1 MKIGGIRM
9 KKVTFNKATHA
20 EQKYRAK
27 MKKVKTKWVVV
38 GMTFIGALAVGTST
52 TQASAAEW
60 VANTPEQIA
69 TRITSE
75 SKSITMIEGDTVW
88 NIGLAL
94 NIKDPMTLLYDN
106 GFKNGDQYTLE
117 VGTVISFDGN
127 HVTVTDPQGNVI
139 GDKVVSDTE
148 KVNPDQTIAGQATDK
163 PSKPVDTDDKGYV
176 NAPTNNPTQKPGTP
190 SNKPAPQPEDK
201 PSTPAPQPED
211 KPSTPDEKPEDK
223 PSTPA
228 PKPED
233 KPSTPDEKPVTPET
247 PEVTPPT
254 TPDEKPEVPVEPET
268 PVEKPEVP
276 TDLSSLEQQL
286 TDAKAELARLQA
298 DLAAKEQALAEGQAA
313 QAKID
318 EIVDLQSLIEVLFI
332 EITQQE
338 EYVTA
343 ATDALAQQNTDLQ
356 VVTAELED
364 LLANPTGEADYTT
377 RVDALTAQ
385 KEAITQEVNA
395 LQEDVS
401 SYTSTLE
408 GYKTQLEG
416 LQAQQEAKYVEL
428 AGVQT
433 VDLNA
438 LQVAVDE
445 ARQAIEVQEALIAEL
460 EAKIAAIKLE
470 NAKVESR
477 NVIRTLTYLTQAD
490 KDGLFAEVNAQT
502 SIEAIAPITQKAKD
516 LNAQRK
522 FEAELKAA
530 KTSATKIINGLKDLT
545 TDQRNAF
552 LSQVNNAQVIEDV
565 NAIAKTAQ
573 AQAATNVLNKVKADA
588 HKQIDGF
595 SYLSTGVR
603 ATYKD
608 RVTNATSST
617 DVSSI
622 LAEAKAENAKKEQ
635 EQAFKIYQDAIIQDI
650 KMLADLT
657 PEQQTSAVTKAQ
669 AATTKAQ
676 LDTILKDAK
685 ALSTSNKL
693 NGQKYIAKNTINGL
707 QDLTQAEKTG
717 YNNQIDSATST
728 TAINTIVE
736 AAKKFDA
743 SSQALKTAKTNAKA
757 TIDTLSELTE
767 AEITSYKTKVDN
779 ATSTSAINTIVADAK
794 KANEL
799 APHKETEAVRKQAIA
814 SMDANY
820 DKLYPKLH
828 DYDKPTWLLHYMS
841 LGLIEPGDRTYNII
855 SIKFSVAFVYY
866 LAGALNTDPNLWSD
880 EQLYNWNFT
889 LDK

>member
-1 MKIGGIRM
+1 M
-9 KKVTFNKATHA
+9 
-20 EQKYRAK
+20 
-27 MKKVKTKWVVV
+27 
-38 GMTFIGALAVGTST
+38 
-52 TQASAAEW
+52 
-60 VANTPEQIA
+60 
-69 TRITSE
+69 
-75 SKSITMIEGDTVW
+75 
-88 NIGLAL
+88 GLEA
-94 NIKDPMTLLYDN
+94 
-106 GFKNGDQYTLE
+106 
-117 VGTVISFDGN
+117 
-127 HVTVTDPQGNVI
+127 
-139 GDKVVSDTE
+139 
-148 KVNPDQTIAGQATDK
+148 
-163 PSKPVDTDDKGYV
+163 
-176 NAPTNNPTQKPGTP
+176 
-190 SNKPAPQPEDK
+190 
-201 PSTPAPQPED
+201 
-211 KPSTPDEKPEDK
+211 
-223 PSTPA
+223 
-228 PKPED
+228 
-233 KPSTPDEKPVTPET
+233 
-247 PEVTPPT
+247 
-254 TPDEKPEVPVEPET
+254 
-268 PVEKPEVP
+268 
-276 TDLSSLEQQL
+276 
-286 TDAKAELARLQA
+286 
-298 DLAAKEQALAEGQAA
+298 
-313 QAKID
+313 
-318 EIVDLQSLIEVLFI
+318 
-332 EITQQE
+332 
-338 EYVTA
+338 
-343 ATDALAQQNTDLQ
+343 
-356 VVTAELED
+356 
-364 LLANPTGEADYTT
+364 LLANPTGEDDYTT
-377 RVDALTAQ
+377 RVEALTAQ
-385 KEAITQEVNA
+385 KEAITQGVNA

-408 GYKTQLEG
+408 GYKAQLED
-416 LQAQQEAKYVEL
+416 LQAQLEAKQVEL
-428 AGVQT
+428 AGVQAI
-433 VDLNA
+433 DLNA

-460 EAKIAAIKLE
+460 EVKIASIKLE

-530 KTSATKIINGLKDLT
+530 KTTATKIINGLKDLT

-552 LSQVNNAQVIEDV
+552 LSQVNNAQAIEDV

-717 YNNQIDSATST
+717 YNNQIDSATSEK
-728 TAINTIVE
+728 AINTIVE

-767 AEITSYKTKVDN
+767 AERTSYKTKVDN

-828 DYDKPTWLLHYMS
+828 DRDKPTWLLHYGD
-841 LGLIEPGDRTYNII
+841 LQRAEPGDRFYNII
-855 SIKFSVAFVYY
+855 SIKFDVAIVYY
-866 LAGALNTDPNLWSD
+866 LAGALNTDPTDWTD